1 MVDHMAVMFVF
12 WPTCD
17 FSLVVIVVTCCRF
30 LDDNGHFVFNDG
42 RTNWPEDASG
52 GKFFRWR
59 VACRSSM
66 QLGSVLQ
73 VTTAGNRIVYLMCA

>member
-1 MVDHMAVMFVF
+1 MNDGLQLCA
-12 WPTCD
+12 
-17 FSLVVIVVTCCRF
+17 VIVVTVLRF

-42 RTNWPEDASG
+42 RTHWPEDASG

-73 VTTAGNRIVYLMCA
+73 VTTAGNRIVYLMCVS